1 MERSY
6 SRVELGNLI
15 CRHCGDIV
23 GTLDT
28 EKVINYYVECGKE
41 GCSGG
46 RSEEEGNSPAGT
58 GIAADVKNVE
68 QTVSGF

>member
-15 CRHCGDIV
+15 CRHCGEIV

-28 EKVINYYVECGKE
+28 EKVINYYVECGRGE
-41 GCSGG
+41 CSGS
-46 RSEEEGNSPAGT
+46 RSENESISGVSGSLDCAQEN
-58 GIAADVKNVE
+58 N